1 MKTDISIENYTA
13 KSFVLLGNT
22 KKYKDDIKLLG
33 GKFNCNL
40 KDNKVGWIFPVEKKD
55 QVEKWLKSDN
65 ILEKSEIKNDLEQTL
80 KEILGNQKLFLKN
93 QEKIMKT
100 QQRILKVLDII
111 NDNDE
116 KEQED
121 QDGEIPIRLLKRN

>member
-1 MKTDISIENYTA
+1 MKTDVNIENYTA

-22 KKYKDDIKLLG
+22 KKYKDDIKKLG

-40 KDNKVGWIFPVEKKD
+40 KDNKVGWIFPIEKKN
-55 QVEKWLKSDN
+55 QVEKWIKSDN
-65 ILEKSEIKNDLEQTL
+65 ISEKTEIKMDLEQTL

-100 QQRILKVLDII
+100 QERILKVLDII
-111 NDNDE
+111 NENDDDDDDD
-116 KEQED
+116 ED
-121 QDGEIPIRLLKRN
+121 ERPIRLLKRN

>member
-1 MKTDISIENYTA
+1 MKTDVNIENYTA

-22 KKYKDDIKLLG
+22 KKYKEDIKKLG

-80 KEILGNQKLFLKN
+80 KQVLDNQKIFLKN

-100 QQRILKVLDII
+100 QERILKVLDII

-116 KEQED
+116 KDDDEE
-121 QDGEIPIRLLKRN
+121 EERPIRLLKRN

>member
-1 MKTDISIENYTA
+1 MKTDVNIENYTA

-22 KKYKDDIKLLG
+22 KKYKDDIKKLG

-40 KDNKVGWIFPVEKKD
+40 KDNKVGWIFPIDKKD
-55 QVEKWLKSDN
+55 QVEKWIKSDN
-65 ILEKSEIKNDLEQTL
+65 NISEKTEIKNDLEKTL

-100 QQRILKVLDII
+100 QERILKVLDII
-111 NDNDE
+111 NEEDE
-116 KEQED
+116 ED
-121 QDGEIPIRLLKRN
+121 ERPIRLLTRN

>member
-1 MKTDISIENYTA
+1 MKTDVNIENYTA

-22 KKYKDDIKLLG
+22 KKYKDDIKKLG

-40 KDNKVGWIFPVEKKD
+40 KDNKVGWIFPIDKKD
-55 QVEKWLKSDN
+55 QVEKWIKSDN
-65 ILEKSEIKNDLEQTL
+65 NISEKTEIKNDLEKTL

-100 QQRILKVLDII
+100 QERILKVIDII
-111 NDNDE
+111 NEEDE
-116 KEQED
+116 ED
-121 QDGEIPIRLLKRN
+121 EEDERPIRLLTRN